1 MIIHSIFINQYIRQK
16 TDRLSMSWM
25 LKGEGG
31 RTLKSF
37 HKEVANL
44 DEIGRRSGRKAPS
57 KQKEFHEQR

>member
-37 HKEVANL
+37 HKEVAN
-44 DEIGRRSGRKAPS
+44 
-57 KQKEFHEQR
+57 

>member
-31 RTLKSF
+31 RTHQSF

-44 DEIGRRSGRKAPS
+44 KKNNKKLPI
-57 KQKEFHEQR
+57 